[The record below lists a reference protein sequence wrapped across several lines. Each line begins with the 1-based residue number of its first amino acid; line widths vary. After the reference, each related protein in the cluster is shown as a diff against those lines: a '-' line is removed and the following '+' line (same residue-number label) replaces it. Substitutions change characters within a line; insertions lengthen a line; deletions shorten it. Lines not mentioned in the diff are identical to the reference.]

1 VRLFVPSDYQP
12 KYAYPL
18 VVLLHGN
25 GGDEDTA
32 ARLVPQLSRRN
43 YIAACPRG
51 GKVLGPGYT
60 GRPGFGWDE
69 TDSRLERYLLGIHS
83 HVRRAFHVHSER
95 VYLVGVGEGA
105 AVAYHLGLAVS
116 DRLAGIVALNGSM
129 PDSVVRPLARSNSA
143 RGLRVF
149 IGHGEH
155 NPVVPV
161 STARK
166 AARSL
171 NSAGADVRFQTY
183 STLHRI
189 DDAML
194 RDVNRWIMGNVSPKA
209 ESLPNKNG

>member
-1 VRLFVPSDYQP
+1 M
-12 KYAYPL
+12 
-18 VVLLHGN
+18 
-25 GGDEDTA
+25 
-32 ARLVPQLSRRN
+32 
-43 YIAACPRG
+43 
-51 GKVLGPGYT
+51 VLGPGYT

-69 TDSRLERYLLGIHS
+69 TDTRLERYLLGIYS
-83 HVRRAFHVHSER
+83 HARRTYHVHSER

-105 AVAYHLGLAVS
+105 SVAYRLGLALA
-116 DRLAGIVALNGSM
+116 DRLAGVVALNGRM
-129 PDSVVRPLARSNSA
+129 PDPAARPLSRMKVA

-166 AARSL
+166 TARVL
-171 NSAGADVRFQTY
+171 NAAGAEVRFQTY

-194 RDVNRWIMGNVSPKA
+194 RDVNRWLMGNVNPKT
-209 ESLPNKNG
+209 ESLPK

>member
-1 VRLFVPSDYQP
+1 VRLFVPSDYQS

-18 VVLLHGN
+18 VVLFHGN

-51 GKVLGPGYT
+51 GVVLGPGYS

-69 TDSRLERYLLGIHS
+69 TDTRLEHYLLGIYS
-83 HVRRAFHVHSER
+83 HARRSYHVHSER

-105 AVAYHLGLAVS
+105 AVAFRLGLALA
-116 DRLAGIVALNGSM
+116 DRLAGIVALNGTTS
-129 PDSVVRPLARSNSA
+129 DAAIRPLARLKA
-143 RGLRVF
+143 VRGLRVF

-161 STARK
+161 SMARK
-166 AARSL
+166 AARLL
-171 NSAGADVRFQTY
+171 NAASADVRFQTY

-194 RDVNRWIMGNVSPKA
+194 RDVNRWIMGSVTPKA
-209 ESLPNKNG
+209 ESLPT

>member
-1 VRLFVPSDYQP
+1 LFVPSDYQP

-32 ARLVPQLSRRN
+32 ARLVLQLSRRN

-51 GKVLGPGYT
+51 SVVLGPGHT

-69 TDSRLERYLLGIHS
+69 TDTRLEHYLLGIYS
-83 HVRRAFHVHSER
+83 HARRTYHVHSER
-95 VYLVGVGEGA
+95 MYLVGVGEGT
-105 AVAYHLGLAVS
+105 AVAYRLALGMA
-116 DRLAGIVALNGSM
+116 DRLAGVVALNGRM
-129 PDSVVRPLARSNSA
+129 PDMAGRPLSRLKAV

-161 STARK
+161 AMARK
-166 AARSL
+166 AARLL
-171 NSAGADVRFQTY
+171 NTVGADVRFQAY

-194 RDVNRWIMGNVSPKA
+194 RDVNRWIMGNVNPKA
-209 ESLPNKNG
+209 EPLPNSNG